1 MGYLITYSGEHFDP
15 LTDSFSK
22 INITD
27 IAHSLSHICRANGH
41 CRIFY
46 SVAQHCIACAVEARA
61 RGLDER
67 IQLACLLHDASE
79 TYLSDVIRPLKGLLE
94 AYHELEDRMM
104 DYIWTRYTGKALTEE
119 EENTVFGIDDDMLEY
134 EFHNIMAEDL
144 NETYERRVLA
154 DIRCTVRDCDEVA
167 EEYIRIFNELH
178 TALGLNSGEEK

>member
-1 MGYLITYSGEHFDP
+1 MGYLVTYSGEHYDP
-15 LTDSFSK
+15 VTDSFSK

-46 SVAQHCIACAVEARA
+46 SVAQHCIACAAEAAA
-61 RGLDER
+61 RGYSER

-79 TYLSDVIRPLKGLLE
+79 TYLSDVIRPLKGILT

-104 DYIWTRYTGKALTEE
+104 EYIWTTYTGDMLSEE
-119 EENTVFGIDDDMLEY
+119 EQDLVFGIDDDMLEY

-144 NETYERRVLA
+144 NEQYKRKILA
-154 DIRCTVRDCDEVA
+154 DIRCVTRDCDEVA
-167 EEYIRIFNELH
+167 DEFLKTFRDLQEKLEIEEDVE
-178 TALGLNSGEEK
+178 